1 MVKLLYIV
9 MSLFLFGCSSSP
21 ITEKDG
27 APVPESLI
35 INKDIIVNNSGM
47 VPVTFLRD
55 TGPGSACSHTVYVD
69 GKKAFN
75 IKDGQYIRI
84 YLQNG
89 DHYFRLTS
97 GHGLCPNVDISQ
109 QTIIS
114 NSEQKFRIMYQ
125 SNSGTINLIRFQ

>member
-1 MVKLLYIV
+1 MAKSLYIV

-35 INKDIIVNNSGM
+35 INKDIVVNNSGM

-69 GKKAFN
+69 GKRLLTLKMGN
-75 IKDGQYIRI
+75 I
-84 YLQNG
+84 
-89 DHYFRLTS
+89 
-97 GHGLCPNVDISQ
+97 
-109 QTIIS
+109 
-114 NSEQKFRIMYQ
+114 
-125 SNSGTINLIRFQ
+125 